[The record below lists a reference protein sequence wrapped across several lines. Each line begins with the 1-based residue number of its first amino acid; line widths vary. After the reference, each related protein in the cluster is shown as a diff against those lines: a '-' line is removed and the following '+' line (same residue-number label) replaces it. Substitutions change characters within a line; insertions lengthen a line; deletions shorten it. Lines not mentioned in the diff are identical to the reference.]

1 MSDIATSQVTD
12 NVQLGKE
19 MSAKLAVEL
28 IEDGMVVGLGTG
40 TTAKIAIDLL
50 GQRVAQGLKIKAVA
64 TSQASSSQA
73 VKLGIDVVD
82 INDVAEIN
90 VTIDGADRVDRS
102 SRALIKGLGGAL
114 LREKIVAGNSQ
125 TLIIIVDER
134 KITDKLGVDCPVPVE
149 VEPFGYVSTKSRLR
163 ELGCEAT
170 LRRTSNDEPLITDG
184 GNYIVDCMFGLI
196 KDPAA
201 LEAAINQIIGV
212 IDNGLFIGMDP
223 RVIVGTTST
232 AFEL

>member
-1 MSDIATSQVTD
+1 MSQIVD

-28 IEDGMVVGLGTG
+28 VEDGMIVGLGTG

-50 GQRVAQGLKIKAVA
+50 GQRVAQGLKIKTVA
-64 TSQASSSQA
+64 TSQASANQA
-73 VKLGIDVVD
+73 IKLGIDVLD

-90 VTIDGADRVDRS
+90 LTIDGADRVDRS
-102 SRALIKGLGGAL
+102 SRTLIKGLGGAL
-114 LREKIVAGNSQ
+114 LREKIVAGNTQ
-125 TLIIIVDER
+125 LLIIIVDER

-149 VEPFGYVSTKSRLR
+149 VVPFGYVATKKHLR
-163 ELGCEAT
+163 ELGCEPT
-170 LRRTSNDEPLITDG
+170 LRRASNDEPFITDG
-184 GNYIVDCMFGLI
+184 GNYIIDCMFGLI

-201 LEAAINQIIGV
+201 LETSINQVIGV
-212 IDNGLFIGMDP
+212 IDSGLFVGMDP
-223 RVIVGTTST
+223 KVIIGTTDT

>member
-1 MSDIATSQVTD
+1 MSQVTD
-12 NVQLGKE
+12 TDNAQLGKE

-28 IEDGMVVGLGTG
+28 VEDGMVVGLGTG

-50 GQRVAQGLKIKAVA
+50 GQRVAQGLKIKTVA
-64 TSQASSSQA
+64 TSKASSKQA
-73 VKLGIDVVD
+73 LSLGIEVVD

-102 SRALIKGLGGAL
+102 TRALIKGLGGAL

-134 KITDKLGVDCPVPVE
+134 KITDKFGTDCPVPVE
-149 VEPFGYVSTKSRLR
+149 VEKFGYVSTKQRLR
-163 ELGCEAT
+163 DLGCEPT
-170 LRRTSNDEPLITDG
+170 LRRGADGDPFITDG
-184 GNYIVDCMFGLI
+184 GNYIVDCQFGLI

-201 LEAAINQIIGV
+201 LEAKISHQIGV
-212 IDNGLFIGMDP
+212 IESGLFVNMDP
-223 RVIVGTTST
+223 KVIVGTTST

>member
-1 MSDIATSQVTD
+1 MSQIADTE

-28 IEDGMVVGLGTG
+28 VEDGMVVGLGTG

-50 GQRVAQGLKIKAVA
+50 GQRVAQGLKIKTVA
-64 TSQASSSQA
+64 TSQASAKQA
-73 VKLGIDVVD
+73 LLLGIDVVD

-90 VTIDGADRVDRS
+90 VTIDGADRVDRG

-149 VEPFGYVSTKSRLR
+149 VEQFGYVSTKNRLR
-163 ELGCEAT
+163 DLGCEPT
-170 LRRTSNDEPLITDG
+170 LRRLSNDEPFITDG

-196 KDPAA
+196 KDPSA
-201 LEAAINQIIGV
+201 LEASINQVIGV
-212 IDNGLFIGMDP
+212 IDSGLFVGMDP
-223 RVIVGTTST
+223 RVIVGTTTT

>member
-1 MSDIATSQVTD
+1 MSQIVD

-28 IEDGMVVGLGTG
+28 VEDGMIVGLGTG

-50 GQRVAQGLKIKAVA
+50 GQRVAQGLKIKTVA
-64 TSQASSSQA
+64 TSQASASQA
-73 VKLGIDVVD
+73 SKLGIDVLD

-90 VTIDGADRVDRS
+90 LTIDGADRVDRS
-102 SRALIKGLGGAL
+102 SRTLIKGLGGAL

-125 TLIIIVDER
+125 QLIIIVDER

-149 VEPFGYVSTKSRLR
+149 VVSFGYVATKNHLR
-163 ELGCEAT
+163 ELGCEPT
-170 LRRTSNDEPLITDG
+170 LRRASNDEPFITDG
-184 GNYIVDCMFGLI
+184 GNYIIDCMFGWI
-196 KDPAA
+196 KDAAA
-201 LEAAINQIIGV
+201 LETSINQVIGV
-212 IDNGLFIGMDP
+212 IESGLFVGMDP
-223 RVIVGTTST
+223 KVIIGTTST

>member
-1 MSDIATSQVTD
+1 MSQTTD
-12 NVQLGKE
+12 QVQLGKE

-28 IEDGMVVGLGTG
+28 VEDGMIVGLGTG

-50 GQRVAQGLKIKAVA
+50 GQRVAQGLRIKTVA
-64 TSQASSSQA
+64 TSQASANQA
-73 VKLGIDVVD
+73 MKLGIDVVD
-82 INDVAEIN
+82 INSVAEIN
-90 VTIDGADRVDRS
+90 VTIDGADRVDRQT
-102 SRALIKGLGGAL
+102 RALIKGLGGAL

-134 KITDKLGVDCPVPVE
+134 KITDKLGVDCPIPVE

-163 ELGCEAT
+163 DLGCEPT
-170 LRRTSNDEPLITDG
+170 LRRLTNDDPFITDG
-184 GNYIVDCMFGLI
+184 GNYIVDCQFGLI

-201 LEAAINQIIGV
+201 LEAAINQVIGV
-212 IDNGLFIGMDP
+212 IDSGLFVGMDP
-223 RVIVGTTST
+223 KVIVGTTST